1 MKKYII
7 TEEQLLEALLSNV
20 RETRIE
26 SFEVS
31 VNEMRNDF
39 GSVVHT
45 IKDTSL
51 EELSAYQKRRSSEKK
66 MSKALFA
73 IKDIDSKPQQSMSRA
88 VKDRFSELESRVKS
102 LEDSR
107 PHKIMKFYSLE
118 SATEFTRLLDNK
130 DDWSLNEIRDSDGS
144 TYEVKYK

>member
-51 EELSAYQKRRSSEKK
+51 DELSAYQKRRSSEKK

-73 IKDIDSKPQQSMSRA
+73 IKDIDSKPLQSMSRA
-88 VKDRFSELESRVKS
+88 VKDRFSELEDKVGK
-102 LEDSR
+102 LERDVNT
-107 PHKIMKFYSLE
+107 M
-118 SATEFTRLLDNK
+118 EFLYRR
-130 DDWSLNEIRDSDGS
+130 LNE
-144 TYEVKYK
+144 

>member
-26 SFEVS
+26 SFEVY

-51 EELSAYQKRRSSEKK
+51 EEYKEDKQ
-66 MSKALFA
+66 
-73 IKDIDSKPQQSMSRA
+73 IKLEVRGDDLVGTLSKPQQSMSRA
-88 VKDRFSELESRVKS
+88 VKDRFSDHDNQLKVINNQIE
-102 LEDSR
+102 
-107 PHKIMKFYSLE
+107 
-118 SATEFTRLLDNK
+118 RLWNTI
-130 DDWSLNEIRDSDGS
+130 EEV
-144 TYEVKYK
+144 YE